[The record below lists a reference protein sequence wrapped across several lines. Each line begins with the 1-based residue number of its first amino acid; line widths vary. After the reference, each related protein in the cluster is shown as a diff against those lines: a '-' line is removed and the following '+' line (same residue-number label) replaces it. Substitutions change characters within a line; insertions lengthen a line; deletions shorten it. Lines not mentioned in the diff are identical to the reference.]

1 MSRYF
6 VDTNVLV
13 GYTFLHN
20 RWQDHTSRLMAT
32 NNTLYTGETTK
43 YEYCVKRHPG
53 PQNGERLDWS
63 KEDGVVGTVK
73 RNLRKFK
80 RLTVLE
86 LQSKE
91 ESELDPETV
100 SEVFIQ
106 EFDVEEQVQ
115 HKVEKYFEKE
125 LDQDCTLSDV
135 KDALNKLINRIN
147 TTSLDRKDEIRRRL
161 KVRPRQPGK
170 DYSSDIDQ
178 LTHLIEGE
186 RDKYCADAH
195 VLCDAMDLKDRRVL
209 NKIVSGD
216 KGDMYL
222 NRGEIDAITG
232 LSVVYLKDEFAD
244 KPSPQSTD

>member
-20 RWQDHTSRLMAT
+20 RWQDHTSRLMST

-53 PQNGERLDWS
+53 PRNGERLDWS

-86 LQSKE
+86 LQSKD
-91 ESELDPETV
+91 ESELNPETITG
-100 SEVFIQ
+100 VFIQ
-106 EFDVEEQVQ
+106 EFDVEEQIQ
-115 HKVEKYFEKE
+115 HKVENYFERE

-135 KDALNKLINRIN
+135 KESLNKLINRIN
-147 TTSLDRKDEIRRRL
+147 TTSLDRKNEIRRRI

-170 DYSSDIDQ
+170 DYSREIDQ
-178 LTHLIEGE
+178 LTQLIEGE

-195 VLCDAMDLKDRRVL
+195 VLCDAMDLNNRRMVS
-209 NKIVSGD
+209 KIVSGD

-222 NRGEIDAITG
+222 NRKEVDTITG

-244 KPSPQSTD
+244 KPKPRSTD